1 MEWRKH
7 EIIHWLTHR
16 RGLYWERTQYCNTH
30 THTHTHTGE
39 CGGKHVEEDCW
50 SRTQHKT
57 SIASVAVTFPFARP
71 IHTVDV
77 FTKETHSAS
86 HCAVVSNQTHLVFR
100 FSFEKKNKKQNKTI
114 QKASMAIQVGTT
126 KTIKSMLVY
135 VIETIKIDVDRSSW
149 VGIALGGATR
159 NLETRFSIFSCSV
172 WSWWIAFTVVVVVVV
187 VVWNGWSNRIK
198 SGVTFSRVTEEMERE
213 IKKKSRVAGVG
224 GVGRNAAWCNTRCWL
239 SLRGKPKKTK
249 NKRLMCIQTL
259 GPPRAGF
266 GWINDSASTN

>member
-1 MEWRKH
+1 MYQNISISQDLSELYILLTRHTEILEPNVWNDVNTESFIDWRIAEVYTEKEH
-7 EIIHWLTHR
+7 NIA
-16 RGLYWERTQYCNTH
+16 

-39 CGGKHVEEDCW
+39 CGGKHVEEGCW

-100 FSFEKKNKKQNKTI
+100 FSFENKTKQNKTI

-198 SGVTFSRVTEEMERE
+198 SGVTFSLDTEEMERE
-213 IKKKSRVAGVG
+213 IKKKKSKEWRV
-224 GVGRNAAWCNTRCWL
+224 
-239 SLRGKPKKTK
+239 
-249 NKRLMCIQTL
+249 
-259 GPPRAGF
+259 
-266 GWINDSASTN
+266 